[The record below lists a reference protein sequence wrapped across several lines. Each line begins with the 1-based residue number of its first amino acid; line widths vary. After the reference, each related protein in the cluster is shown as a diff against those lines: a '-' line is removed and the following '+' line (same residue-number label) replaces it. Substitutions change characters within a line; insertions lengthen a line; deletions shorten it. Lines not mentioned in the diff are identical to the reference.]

1 MLRFD
6 SSTAICPAIDIVT
19 LDAMQRARASVACA
33 AGWRS
38 RGRTVLFGGS
48 WVGIRDVHVYRHG
61 IEIRRF
67 GGREVIGLHPQRHI
81 KAVDLND
88 ALGEDGHAGEFS
100 RVQPPGVIRRVV
112 TWDL

>member
-33 AGWRS
+33 AGWGS
-38 RGRTVLFGGS
+38 RGRTALFWGL
-48 WVGIRDVHVYRHG
+48 WVGIRDVHLYRHG
-61 IEIRRF
+61 IQIRRF
-67 GGREVIGLHPQRHI
+67 GGREVIGLHFQHHI

-88 ALGEDGHAGEFS
+88 ALGKHWHAGEFS
-100 RVQPPGVIRRVV
+100 RIKPPGLIRRII
-112 TWDL
+112 TWGL